1 MNLSL
6 HKFSRLSEVEINKKK
21 LFGLYIDDLDYDLI
35 HTKIYSAITLKQ
47 KLVINYVN
55 ANTIRL
61 AKKNKD
67 IKEALKNA
75 DVIHSD
81 GVGLWLASKLFKNA
95 RLRHRFNFTDCLSK
109 ILKDCQLNSWSIF
122 LLGSTDYFLKTA
134 LSELNQK
141 VPGIKIAGVCNGYND
156 IKTKNIINIINE
168 KTPDILW
175 VGMGTPKQ
183 ELWIYQN
190 KNKLNCT
197 VIQSVGDL
205 ITHIAGKKIRGPVI
219 IQRLGFEWLIRLLRH
234 PIKYFDRYLIGMPV
248 FLFLLLKEYLVTK
261 K

>member
-81 GVGLWLASKLFKNA
+81 GVGLWLGSKLFKGA
-95 RLRHRFNFTDCLSK
+95 D
-109 ILKDCQLNSWSIF
+109 
-122 LLGSTDYFLKTA
+122 
-134 LSELNQK
+134 
-141 VPGIKIAGVCNGYND
+141 
-156 IKTKNIINIINE
+156 
-168 KTPDILW
+168 
-175 VGMGTPKQ
+175 
-183 ELWIYQN
+183 
-190 KNKLNCT
+190 
-197 VIQSVGDL
+197 
-205 ITHIAGKKIRGPVI
+205 
-219 IQRLGFEWLIRLLRH
+219 
-234 PIKYFDRYLIGMPV
+234 
-248 FLFLLLKEYLVTK
+248 
-261 K
+261 